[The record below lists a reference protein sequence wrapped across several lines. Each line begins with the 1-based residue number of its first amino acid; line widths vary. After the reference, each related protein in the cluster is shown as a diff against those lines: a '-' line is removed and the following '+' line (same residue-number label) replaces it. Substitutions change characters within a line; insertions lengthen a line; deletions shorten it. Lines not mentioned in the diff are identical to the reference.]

1 MRSLFTPLPFVSFRS
16 VRNLRSHLVRSKLY
30 PEERAIG
37 SAKCNSP
44 RCLTCNNVKE
54 CDTFTSH
61 VTKETFKI
69 NHRFDCNSKCLIY
82 LLSCKVCGK
91 QYVGSTT
98 DRFRFRWNNYKNC
111 QRKAERGEDHM
122 QKYLH
127 DHFLSED
134 HDGLVNNVVIIF
146 IDKTDPSDPERR
158 EEFWRTKLRTFAP
171 HGLNIEE

>member
-1 MRSLFTPLPFVSFRS
+1 MLTGSLLSY
-16 VRNLRSHLVRSKLY
+16 KILY
-30 PEERAIG
+30 IERAIG

-69 NHRFDCNSKCLIY
+69 NHRFDCNIKCLIY

-122 QKYLH
+122 QRYLH
-127 DHFLSED
+127 DHFLGED

-158 EEFWRTKLRTFAP
+158 EEFWRTKLRTLAP
-171 HGLNIEE
+171 HGLNIEESWVLWLVAVSSCLTF